1 MKTEQRLPFEAINQ
15 QLLMVRGAKACLHP
29 EAARQVCDK
38 IVLAHSVQRSAVL
51 EKIIGST
58 NHVGTFFPPELDTR
72 NEVLRL
78 HALGWRDAS
87 TFTGFCAKHDN
98 STFAPI
104 EKSPFIGT
112 DQQNFL
118 IAYRALC
125 YEIFQKSTSL
135 KASSVTEPLLVKG
148 ATKQGKRIVNQVHA
162 AFDRNVAFSL
172 NQLLK
177 LKARMDKHLVS
188 GDYSGFS
195 SVS

>member
-87 TFTGFCAKHDN
+87 TFTGF
-98 STFAPI
+98 APNTI
-104 EKSPFIGT
+104 IQRSRPLRKVRLSEQI
-112 DQQNFL
+112 N
-118 IAYRALC
+118 R
-125 YEIFQKSTSL
+125 TS
-135 KASSVTEPLLVKG
+135 
-148 ATKQGKRIVNQVHA
+148 
-162 AFDRNVAFSL
+162 
-172 NQLLK
+172 
-177 LKARMDKHLVS
+177 
-188 GDYSGFS
+188 
-195 SVS
+195 